1 MFSVAGLYGRG
12 NANFTRKDEFMLT
25 GMNRLLRATVLFFGL
40 VIGLG
45 AQAED
50 VPHPR
55 DNPKCDPNPVFNRFK
70 GEFLGSCERS
80 RFGDLELKRYKDP
93 AKPKAGYEKFK
104 VEGEHWY
111 YSNDIEKVPG
121 QQPASKLEVLRN
133 FENAVR
139 AAKGTILYLD
149 EGNNRVHFKITRP
162 DGIYWGISGCGGT
175 DGQVCNATHHLI
187 VRVEEMEQSVVVTSE
202 QIAKAMGEEGKVVF
216 YGIYFDTDKATLK
229 AESAPTLVE
238 MGKWL
243 KSNASTK
250 VFIVGHTDM
259 QGSVERN
266 QKLSR
271 DRAAAVI
278 AVMTREY
285 GIKAD
290 RMTPDGVG
298 PVAPVA
304 TNTTEAGRAKNRR
317 VEMVLR

>member
-1 MFSVAGLYGRG
+1 MLIGTNRPLKVAAL
-12 NANFTRKDEFMLT
+12 
-25 GMNRLLRATVLFFGL
+25 VFGL
-40 VIGLG
+40 MVGLG

-50 VPHPR
+50 VPHPK
-55 DNPKCDPNPVFNRFK
+55 DNPRCEPNPVFSRFK
-70 GEFLGSCERS
+70 GEYLDVCDHA
-80 RFGDLELKRYKDP
+80 RFGDLTLKRYKDP
-93 AKPKAGYEKFK
+93 AKPKAGYEKLK
-104 VEGEHWY
+104 VEGEFWS
-111 YSNDIEKVPG
+111 YSNNIEKVPG
-121 QQPASKLEVLRN
+121 QLPAAKLEVMRN

-139 AAKGTILYLD
+139 AAKGTVLYLD
-149 EGNNRVHFKITRP
+149 EGGNRVHFKITRP
-162 DGIYWGISGCGGT
+162 EGDYWGISGCGGT

-187 VRVEEMEQSVVVTSE
+187 VRVAAMEQSVVSAE
-202 QIAKAMGEEGKVVF
+202 QIAKDIQEEGKVVF
-216 YGIYFDTDKATLK
+216 YGILFDTDKATLK
-229 AESAPTLVE
+229 AESAPTLAE

-243 KSNASTK
+243 KTNASTK

-278 AVMTREY
+278 AVMTKEY